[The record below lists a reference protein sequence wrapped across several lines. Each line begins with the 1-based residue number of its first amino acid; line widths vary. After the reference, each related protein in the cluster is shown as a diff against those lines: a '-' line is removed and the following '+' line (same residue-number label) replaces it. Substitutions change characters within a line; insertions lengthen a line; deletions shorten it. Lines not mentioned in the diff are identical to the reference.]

1 MARRWSAETP
11 GRGPLE
17 GTRTWVGFSP
27 SLWPGMGPGQLPA
40 SGYAGLRLPQELPG
54 GAGADAAS
62 RRPGREAEEGATSS
76 SVRAARGSTD
86 AGRAP
91 LFLPVLAHAQL
102 PQQLGSRARN
112 EPTEKRRFSAA
123 ARGEGGTTFALLP
136 ASKLF
141 KGTPAEPGAL
151 SRPVRSRDICP
162 LGAVTRPAAREENVM
177 GEMWGE
183 EREGSPRERILTCTY
198 DPIRASSLPKSPST
212 SVSYESRGPE

>member
-17 GTRTWVGFSP
+17 GTRTWVGVSP

-40 SGYAGLRLPQELPG
+40 SGNAGLRLPKELPG

-102 PQQLGSRARN
+102 PQQLGSRLGMSPRKRN
-112 EPTEKRRFSAA
+112 AFPPQPAGRAGQRLLF
-123 ARGEGGTTFALLP
+123 LP

-151 SRPVRSRDICP
+151 SRPVRSGDICP
-162 LGAVTRPAAREENVM
+162 LGAVTRRAASEENVM

-183 EREGSPRERILTCTY
+183 EGEGSPRERILTRTY
-198 DPIRASSLPKSPST
+198 DPVRASSLPKSPST